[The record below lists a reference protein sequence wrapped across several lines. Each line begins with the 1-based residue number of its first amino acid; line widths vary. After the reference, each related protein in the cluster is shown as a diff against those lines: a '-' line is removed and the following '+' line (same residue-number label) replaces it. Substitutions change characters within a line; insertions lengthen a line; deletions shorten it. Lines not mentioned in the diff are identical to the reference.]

1 MSQQNDQATFEQR
14 DNRLAKRI
22 WTYLRPYQLQVF
34 LALAAVLATAYLGPL
49 RPKLIQVAIDGPIAE
64 GIPSQLLVIIGW
76 LVLVLVGEGVLAFV
90 TTYLTQWIGQRT
102 IFDLRRA
109 LFAHIQRQGLRYFD
123 RRPVGTLI
131 TRVTNDVESL
141 DQLLSAGIVTML
153 GDLLRLLFIAAFM
166 FALNVELALITL
178 AITPLM
184 VWVTW
189 WFKGR
194 VRVQFRVTRA
204 KVAQLNAFLQEHI
217 TGMRIVQ
224 SFTREMRELSRFK
237 VINGEHRDAHITT
250 IFYFALLWPLIELM
264 GAVALGL
271 ILWYGAFD
279 ALSGTLTLGVLIAFI
294 QYSTLFFEPIRNL
307 SDQFNV
313 LQGAMAGAERIFGAL
328 DEDERVVESSAPAP
342 MEQVAGRVTFDR
354 VWFSYS
360 ERETGVTEGMD
371 EHPSWILKDVSF
383 EATAGQTVA
392 VVGATGAGKTT
403 LINLLLRFYDIQ
415 RGEIRVDGHPIQT
428 LSLEALRANI
438 ALVLQDVFLFTG
450 SVFENITLG
459 RSDISMDRVVSIA
472 ERLGADAFIRA
483 LPGGY
488 DYRVQERG
496 LSLSQGQRQLISFV
510 RACVYDPAI
519 LVLDEATSSVDTQ
532 TELTIQHA
540 LNELTRGRTSLI
552 IAHRLSTIR
561 DADHILVMHRGR
573 IHESGT
579 HESLLAVDGLYRR
592 LYRLQYQEQER
603 MLQQG

>member
-178 AITPLM
+178 AITPWM

-328 DEDERVVESSAPAP
+328 DEDERVLESSAPIP
-342 MEQVAGRVTFDR
+342 IEQVAGQVTFDR
-354 VWFSYS
+354 VWFSYNAK
-360 ERETGVTEGMD
+360 ETDLTAATD
-371 EHPSWILKDVSF
+371 DDPSWILRDVSF

-415 RGEIRVDGHPIQT
+415 RGEIRVDGRPIQS
-428 LSLEALRANI
+428 LSLESLRANI

-459 RSDISMDRVVSIA
+459 RSDISRDRVISIA
-472 ERLGADAFIRA
+472 ERLGADDFIRA

>member
-22 WTYLRPYQLQVF
+22 WTYLRPYQLQVV

-178 AITPLM
+178 GITPLM

-354 VWFSYS
+354 VWFSYNA
-360 ERETGVTEGMD
+360 RETGVTEGMD
-371 EHPSWILKDVSF
+371 DQPSWILKDVSF
-383 EATAGQTVA
+383 EATPGQTVA

-579 HESLLAVDGLYRR
+579 HESLLAADGLYRR

>member
-22 WTYLRPYQLQVF
+22 WTYLRPYQLQVV

-354 VWFSYS
+354 VWFSYNA
-360 ERETGVTEGMD
+360 RETGVTEGMD
-371 EHPSWILKDVSF
+371 DQPSWILKDVSF
-383 EATAGQTVA
+383 EATPGQTVA

-579 HESLLAVDGLYRR
+579 HESLLAADGLYRR